1 MPPFI
6 DIGGRRIGP
15 GHPALII
22 AEAGVNHNG
31 SLVLARKLVD
41 AAAASGADAVKFQSF
56 RTELLIRRDA
66 PKARYQDRNI
76 GVRKSQF
83 AMLKELEL
91 DAAQTKELK
100 RYCDRRRIL
109 FLSTPYDFESLQMLS
124 TLGVPAYKIASMDV
138 VHHRLLERA
147 AATGKPVI
155 LSTGMATESEI
166 RRAASIFRGKDL
178 VLLQC
183 NTNYPSPA
191 EDQNLRALAALKAH
205 ARVVGFSDHTEGSES
220 AIAAIALGA
229 SVIER
234 HLTLDRRMRGPDHSA
249 SLDPEGF
256 LAYVQSLRRAE
267 AALGSGKKKPWGG
280 ELDNMTGMRRSIC
293 ASRDIPAGTAL
304 TEAHLAYKRPGNGLA
319 PTLANI
325 KRLIGRRNKRAVAAD
340 ENITLEKLA

>member
-1 MPPFI
+1 MPRAI
-6 DIGGRRIGP
+6 DIGGRRVGP
-15 GHPALII
+15 GHPAFII

-31 SLVLARKLVD
+31 SVALARKLVD
-41 AAAASGADAVKFQSF
+41 AAVASGADAVKFQSF

-66 PKARYQDRNI
+66 PKAKYQDRNI

-91 DAAQTKELK
+91 DAAQTRALK
-100 RYCDRRRIL
+100 QYCDRRRIL
-109 FLSTPYDFESLQMLS
+109 FLSTPYDFESLEMLS
-124 TLGVPAYKIASMDV
+124 ALGVPAYKIASMDV

-178 VLLQC
+178 ILLQC

-191 EDQNLRALAALKAH
+191 EDQNLRALASLQALVP
-205 ARVVGFSDHTEGSES
+205 VVGFSDHTEGPES

-234 HLTLDRRMRGPDHSA
+234 HLTLDRRMTGPDHNS
-249 SLDPEGF
+249 SLDPAGF
-256 LAYVQSLRRAE
+256 LAYARSLRRAE
-267 AALGSGKKKPWGG
+267 ASLGSRRKRPHGG
-280 ELDNMTGMRRSIC
+280 ELENMTGMRRSIC
-293 ASRDIPAGTAL
+293 ASRDIPARTVL
-304 TEAHLAYKRPGNGLA
+304 TEEHLAHKRPGNGLP

-325 KRLIGRRNKRAVAAD
+325 KRVVGRKTRQAVAAD